1 MTNDLAGLLKSPEA
15 ARVGAVLCI
24 DLAALVANWRDL
36 AARVAPAECAAV
48 VKANGYGLG
57 DVAVATALWQAGARS
72 FFVADIEA
80 GLRLRGA
87 LPEARIII
95 LHGVPAGT
103 EAELT
108 RQRLTPVLS
117 SLGEIDRWSGHA
129 QRLGVRVPAIIH
141 IDTGMNRLGLPP
153 AELERLCNDHAWRL
167 SGLDLNG
174 WMSHL
179 ACADDPHHPLTAEQL
194 RRVRAALA
202 RLPDAPVSLANSAG
216 IFHGADYHFDLVRP
230 GIALYGA
237 NPAPWTANPMR
248 PVIRLLA
255 RILQVRD
262 VAPPMTVGYDATH
275 RVERPGKVAA
285 LGLGYADGYPWSLAG
300 KGTAM
305 VAGHAAPLVAR
316 VSMDLL
322 TADVSDVPDH
332 LLEVGGWADIIGPHR
347 DVDQVAREAGTI
359 GYEIL
364 TRLGQRYHRIYH
376 GTAATAAARPMPRE
390 AEPTDV
396 GAGA

>member
-1 MTNDLAGLLKSPEA
+1 MTNDLAGLLQSPEA
-15 ARVGAVLCI
+15 ARVGAVLII
-24 DLAALVANWRDL
+24 DLAALVSNWRDL

-57 DVAVATALWQAGARS
+57 DIAVARALWQAGARS

-80 GLRLRGA
+80 GLRIRRA
-87 LPEARIII
+87 LPDARVII

-103 EAELT
+103 EDEVAG
-108 RQRLTPVLS
+108 QRLTPVLS
-117 SLGEIDRWSGHA
+117 SLGEIARWSGHA
-129 QRLGVRVPAIIH
+129 HRLGDRLPAIIH
-141 IDTGMNRLGLPP
+141 IDTGMNRLGLPSD
-153 AELERLCNDHAWRL
+153 ELERLCNDPDRHL

-179 ACADDPHHPLTAEQL
+179 ACADDPRHPLTPEQL
-194 RRVRAALA
+194 RRVHAALA
-202 RLPDAPVSLANSAG
+202 RLPSAPVSLANSAG

-237 NPAPWTANPMR
+237 NPAPWLANPMR

-255 RILQVRD
+255 RILQVRA

-275 RVERPGKVAA
+275 HVDRPSKVAA
-285 LGLGYADGYPWSLAG
+285 LGMGYADGYPWSLAG
-300 KGTAM
+300 KGTASI
-305 VAGHAAPLVAR
+305 AGHAAPLVAR

-322 TADVSDVPDH
+322 TADVSAVPDH
-332 LLEVGGWADIIGPHR
+332 LLQVGGWADIIGPHR

-364 TRLGQRYHRIYH
+364 TRLGQRYHRIYL
-376 GTAATAAARPMPRE
+376 G
-390 AEPTDV
+390 
-396 GAGA
+396 GASV